1 MPWLALSPADRPTDK
16 AYVSRPAEFL
26 RLQLRLRVAVF
37 AATVAVAAVL
47 ALMGVWWW
55 PAFFLALGLL
65 FVLERLAGKGRNL
78 DPEHLRRGIRGEE
91 AVADVLAALP
101 SSYWVLHGVW
111 TGHGDVDH
119 VVIGPTGVFALETKA
134 WEGRFYRSRGHLH
147 YNGKP
152 AEHVLRQARGA
163 AGQVRQLLLEAG
175 IDEWVEAVVVAAA
188 GLRLTLPHT
197 LPAGQRRF
205 DRGRRGL
212 RHGPASLD
220 PQLEAP
226 GGGGDPGGAG
236 RGGPLGRPWRNPLG
250 TMTRRGGAAQ
260 RSRRHSHPT
269 PFTRRHPHALT
280 RGVRVLTVF
289 APPPLGGRGAGA
301 LVECGVH
308 PDLDIALE
316 GS

>member
-175 IDEWVEAVVVAAA
+175 IDEWVEAVVVAAQAPSHAPPYASGRPTSFRSRTSWTSSRA
-188 GLRLTLPHT
+188 GVTGSAARSSWRWWRPWWSRE
-197 LPAGQRRF
+197 RRTA
-205 DRGRRGL
+205 RATVEEPP
-212 RHGPASLD
+212 RHHD
-220 PQLEAP
+220 PQ
-226 GGGGDPGGAG
+226 
-236 RGGPLGRPWRNPLG
+236 R
-250 TMTRRGGAAQ
+250 
-260 RSRRHSHPT
+260 RRHSALGT
-269 PFTRRHPHALT
+269 TATRPHS
-280 RGVRVLTVF
+280 R
-289 APPPLGGRGAGA
+289 AGIHT
-301 LVECGVH
+301 L
-308 PDLDIALE
+308 
-316 GS
+316 

>member
-1 MPWLALSPADRPTDK
+1 MARDRHLTISIPVLRSRYPSVVVPGGGAVPWLTLSPADRPTDK

-163 AGQVRQLLLEAG
+163 AGQVRQLLLEAD
-175 IDEWVEAVVVAAA
+175 IDEWVEAVVVAAQ
-188 GLRLTLPHT
+188 GSVSRSPI
-197 LPAGQRRF
+197 RF
-205 DRGRRGL
+205 RQANVVSIEDVVDFVTGRR
-212 RHGPASLD
+212 H
-220 PQLEAP
+220 
-226 GGGGDPGGAG
+226 
-236 RGGPLGRPWRNPLG
+236 WI
-250 TMTRRGGAAQ
+250 
-260 RSRRHSHPT
+260 RSSKLL
-269 PFTRRHPHALT
+269 A
-280 RGVRVLTVF
+280 VV
-289 APPPLGGRGAGA
+289 AA
-301 LVECGVH
+301 LVEPGEEDRAGDRAGT
-308 PDLDIALE
+308 P
-316 GS
+316 SSP